1 MVKVVVPRR
10 AYCPSHREAALVSTQ
25 IYRLKDYDLA
35 CSAQTCDGG
44 KFEPSLV
51 ISRHIWASRP
61 RMIAMRRGAHLTAHA
76 AIESA
81 SVQGVEW
88 VTNYGRRLLA
98 PERSSSNLSVAPSPS
113 RRPR

>member
-1 MVKVVVPRR
+1 MI
-10 AYCPSHREAALVSTQ
+10 STQ

-76 AIESA
+76 VIEFSCPPFDDYLLVADGA
-81 SVQGVEW
+81 SMA
-88 VTNYGRRLLA
+88 R
-98 PERSSSNLSVAPSPS
+98 
-113 RRPR
+113 